1 MAVTIKEIAD
11 RMGVSISTISK
22 GLNGA
27 MDISED
33 LRQKILDT
41 AIEMGYQTKKM
52 RKEGNKK
59 LAVFVQHIKYSDPED
74 FGYDLILGFKQMA
87 GRDKWNVKVITVS
100 DEMMAADKY
109 DTYMLKNGFSG
120 AFFMGFDSEAEWI
133 EKIPTTTIPTVLLDF
148 YIRRNSN
155 LALVGT
161 DNDEGFEASIEH
173 LVGLGHKKIAFLNGP
188 AGSMA
193 AIQRK
198 LMYERHMKGMGL
210 EIDPKLYSQGTYE
223 GDSANEVVPSFIDNG
238 ATAILC
244 GSDHIA
250 YGVIDKCLEL
260 GYKVPEDISVIGFDD
275 LPSAKNFKI
284 PLTTISQDRTE
295 LGKSA
300 YVVLSSLVRN
310 VAISKSLMHP
320 RFIERSTTGPCK
332 ER

>member
-1 MAVTIKEIAD
+1 
-11 RMGVSISTISK
+11 
-22 GLNGA
+22 
-27 MDISED
+27 
-33 LRQKILDT
+33 
-41 AIEMGYQTKKM
+41 
-52 RKEGNKK
+52 
-59 LAVFVQHIKYSDPED
+59 
-74 FGYDLILGFKQMA
+74 
-87 GRDKWNVKVITVS
+87 
-100 DEMMAADKY
+100 
-109 DTYMLKNGFSG
+109 
-120 AFFMGFDSEAEWI
+120 MGFHSDAEWI
-133 EKIPTTTIPTVLLDF
+133 KKLPTTTIPTVLLDF

-173 LVGLGHKKIAFLNGP
+173 LAGLGHKKIAFLNGP
-188 AGSMA
+188 EGSMS

-198 LMYERHMKGMGL
+198 LMYERHIKGLGL
-210 EIDPKLYSQGTYE
+210 PLDPELYSYGDYSE
-223 GDSANEVVPSFIDNG
+223 GCAEKFVPKFIEKG

-244 GSDHIA
+244 GSDSIA
-250 YGVIDKCLEL
+250 FGVIDKCLEM
-260 GYKVPEDISVIGFDD
+260 GYKVPEDISVIGYDD
-275 LPSAKNFKI
+275 LPAAKNFKI